1 MIPYRHNVFLIETMS
16 PPKPNRGQQQTKTE
30 PPQRKYQSIQGEK
43 LSRQKREKKREEA
56 RRRRR
61 RANRCNINNSIIS
74 IIIISGRIIHMNME
88 QGIQNM
94 EYGKEELYSYPIY
107 CTQYFDSCCFPPYF
121 HQLGVIWGGSIRRI
135 KILYYKDW
143 IVIIQYHNRNH
154 NQIKSNRIYLDIW
167 KWIYRLETD
176 II

>member
-1 MIPYRHNVFLIETMS
+1 MEEGKEGEQWIDTVLILALL
-16 PPKPNRGQQQTKTE
+16 
-30 PPQRKYQSIQGEK
+30 IVGE
-43 LSRQKREKKREEA
+43 SYM
-56 RRRRR
+56 
-61 RANRCNINNSIIS
+61 NI
-74 IIIISGRIIHMNME
+74 ME
-88 QGIQNM
+88 YGNM
-94 EYGKEELYSYPIY
+94 EYGKEELFSYPIY

-176 II
+176 IIWAENNDTLVLGKIRMMLQKVYPLVVSNAYIYINISLRIS